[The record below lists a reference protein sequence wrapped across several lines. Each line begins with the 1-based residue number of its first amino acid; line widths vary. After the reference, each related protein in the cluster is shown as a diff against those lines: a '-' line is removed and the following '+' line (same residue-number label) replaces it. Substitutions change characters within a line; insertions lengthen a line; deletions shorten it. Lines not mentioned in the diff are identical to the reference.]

1 MTRNHHIFK
10 KQNKQTNK
18 QERKMLPAFAEEGD
32 DFDDI
37 RRFLVL
43 ASFFQPSGVLA
54 MLIHRMY
61 YNVIVF
67 CPDLVL
73 MD

>member
-1 MTRNHHIFK
+1 
-10 KQNKQTNK
+10 
-18 QERKMLPAFAEEGD
+18 MLPAFAQEGD